1 MNTSLQQKPV
11 FINSIIF
18 TLSLCAVAATTPVR
32 AQQQDALDSQTSWQN
47 NRLFAPT
54 AHQRQQEKRGSVV
67 IYDGLKD
74 TTIDKAMDKA
84 FDRIQN
90 MMFVRIIRTSTDG
103 QPKHQKNGQVM
114 VEDDG
119 C

>member
-1 MNTSLQQKPV
+1 MMNTIKLRQLGH
-11 FINSIIF
+11 SIIVVLIMWL
-18 TLSLCAVAATTPVR
+18 TAGYAPVYADELALLDTETT
-32 AQQQDALDSQTSWQN
+32 WQN

-54 AHQRQQEKRGSVV
+54 VHQRAQEQKGSVV

-74 TTIDKAMDKA
+74 ITVEDAMDQA

-90 MMFVRIIRTSTDG
+90 MMFTRIIRTGKSG
-103 QPKHQKNGQVM
+103 QPVRDKDGDVV